1 MGNNLHI
8 FDFDDTLVRSDA
20 QVIVTHK
27 DGSVEELS
35 SAAYAKYRARPGDK
49 FDYSDFEKYP
59 KGAELI
65 PFTFKKFQEA
75 IRKDGADSV
84 VILTARANPTPV
96 IQFLKDSGISGV
108 TVEAVGDSNP
118 MVKARYVMNR
128 IKSDDVDLVH
138 VYEDNASNVRAI
150 RKVVD
155 EVGQIKFQS
164 TLIRH

>member
-8 FDFDDTLVRSDA
+8 FDFDDTLVKSDA
-20 QVIVTHK
+20 KVVVTHK
-27 DGSVEELS
+27 DGSVDELTS
-35 SAAYAKYRARPGDK
+35 SMFAKYSPKPGDK

-59 KGAELI
+59 KSAELI
-65 PFTFKKFQEA
+65 PFTFEKFQDA
-75 IRKDGADSV
+75 IRKDGNDSV

-96 IQFLKDSGISGV
+96 IEFLKDSGITGI

-118 MVKARYVMNR
+118 MAKARYVMGR
-128 IKSDDVDLVH
+128 IKADDVDMVH

-155 EVGQIKFQS
+155 KMGQVRFQS

>member
-8 FDFDDTLVRSDA
+8 FDFDDTLVKSDA
-20 QVIVTHK
+20 KVVVTHK
-27 DGSVEELS
+27 DGAVDELTS
-35 SAAYAKYRARPGDK
+35 SMFAKYRPRAGDK

-59 KGAELI
+59 KSAELI
-65 PFTFKKFQEA
+65 PFTFQKFQEA
-75 IRKDGADSV
+75 IRKDGSDSV
-84 VILTARANPTPV
+84 VILTARSNPTPV
-96 IQFLKDSGISGV
+96 IDFLKDSGITGI

-118 MVKARYVMNR
+118 MAKARYVMGR
-128 IKSDDVDLVH
+128 IKADDVDMVH

-155 EVGQIKFQS
+155 KMGQTKFQS

>member
-1 MGNNLHI
+1 MGMNLHI
-8 FDFDDTLVRSDA
+8 FDFDDTLVKSDA
-20 QVIVTHK
+20 KVIVTHK
-27 DGSVEELS
+27 DGSVDELTS
-35 SAAYAKYRARPGDK
+35 SMFAKYRPKPGDE

-59 KGAELI
+59 EGAELI

-75 IRKDGADSV
+75 IRKDGIDSV

-96 IQFLKDSGISGV
+96 IQFLKASGISGV

-128 IKSDDVDLVH
+128 IKSEDVDLVH